1 MWHKD
6 SRWFGQLS
14 LQPILVVSFLLQIF
28 TAVGLVGYFSFKNGQ
43 QAVYNLAGQLLDKA
57 SQQVDDHLD
66 SYLDLPIQLTQINV
80 DTIANKELNLKDL
93 TASGRYF
100 WRQAKA
106 FENLSYIGYAL
117 EDGTEAGAGRWVKG
131 IDLLLYENMGKGQA
145 SDYIVSNEGK
155 RIELLQSY
163 SFNPL
168 TESWY
173 KDAVAAG
180 KPIWSQ
186 IESAENGEVKLTGAG
201 KALKIKSNALDGG
214 LEYYVAISRATP
226 FYDERHKL
234 LGVTSVELALTS
246 ISEFLR
252 RLKVSSSGKVFV
264 MERNGQLV
272 GSSDKY
278 PILHKAKN
286 KVERYSAFENPDP
299 LIRTVAQRLQKQ
311 FNTLQAIQE
320 SHQFVISFNEQQ
332 HFVHITPWQDR
343 YGLDWLLV
351 VTVPESDFMAQVNEN
366 TRATFLLCLG
376 ALVVATILGIYTSH
390 WIIQPIFRL
399 SQAARAIA
407 NGQFNQ
413 NVEPPRVKELGIL
426 ADTFNHMV
434 QQLRESFTALEKN
447 NEQLEQRV
455 EERTAEL
462 QNTLQELQL
471 TQAQMIQAEKMSS
484 LGQMVAGVAHEINN
498 PVNFIYG
505 NIFYVNEYTQHLLE
519 LVQLYQSEYPAST
532 SAIQA
537 KIADIDLE
545 FLRADLLKL
554 LASMQIGAE
563 RIEEIVKSLR
573 TFSRLDE
580 SEMKEVDIHE
590 GIDSTLLILQHRF
603 KGKPGCQPIAV
614 IQDYGNLPLVECYAG
629 QLNQVLM
636 NILTNAIDVLE
647 QVNTQSTY
655 QDFQARPLQINIRT
669 SVIDLHW
676 VQIAIADNG
685 TGMSLDVRKHIFDP
699 FFTTKPVGKGTG
711 LGMSV
716 SYAIIT
722 QKHGGKLECFSTLG
736 EGTEFLLQIPIRQ
749 LDAGMYGDNLNGI
762 ETISCHQ
769 ANAYLL

>member
-1 MWHKD
+1 
-6 SRWFGQLS
+6 
-14 LQPILVVSFLLQIF
+14 
-28 TAVGLVGYFSFKNGQ
+28 
-43 QAVYNLAGQLLDKA
+43 
-57 SQQVDDHLD
+57 
-66 SYLDLPIQLTQINV
+66 
-80 DTIANKELNLKDL
+80 
-93 TASGRYF
+93 
-100 WRQAKA
+100 
-106 FENLSYIGYAL
+106 
-117 EDGTEAGAGRWVKG
+117 
-131 IDLLLYENMGKGQA
+131 
-145 SDYIVSNEGK
+145 
-155 RIELLQSY
+155 
-163 SFNPL
+163 
-168 TESWY
+168 
-173 KDAVAAG
+173 
-180 KPIWSQ
+180 
-186 IESAENGEVKLTGAG
+186 
-201 KALKIKSNALDGG
+201 
-214 LEYYVAISRATP
+214 
-226 FYDERHKL
+226 
-234 LGVTSVELALTS
+234 
-246 ISEFLR
+246 
-252 RLKVSSSGKVFV
+252 
-264 MERNGQLV
+264 
-272 GSSDKY
+272 
-278 PILHKAKN
+278 
-286 KVERYSAFENPDP
+286 
-299 LIRTVAQRLQKQ
+299 
-311 FNTLQAIQE
+311 
-320 SHQFVISFNEQQ
+320 
-332 HFVHITPWQDR
+332 
-343 YGLDWLLV
+343 
-351 VTVPESDFMAQVNEN
+351 
-366 TRATFLLCLG
+366 
-376 ALVVATILGIYTSH
+376 
-390 WIIQPIFRL
+390 
-399 SQAARAIA
+399 
-407 NGQFNQ
+407 
-413 NVEPPRVKELGIL
+413 
-426 ADTFNHMV
+426 MV